1 MLKRCIV
8 FCYCECIVF
17 YCPEGDGHWMQ
28 AGALDSHSV
37 VFWLLLS
44 VSCVVVRFTSAFSF
58 VVLKQTQAVHS
69 PYALYNIKTVT
80 SDTQS
85 LCTLQYINSHKRYT
99 VPMHS
104 TVHKQSKSDTQSL
117 CTLQYTNIHKRYT
130 VPMHSTV
137 YKHSQAIH
145 SPYAIYSI

>member
-1 MLKRCIV
+1 MNKDEAELESMYNIAFFSKYMQTGVLGGLHWTTNVYSVTIFAHKVLKRCIV

-85 LCTLQYINSHKRYT
+85 LCTLQYIKSHKRYT

-104 TVHKQSKSDTQSL
+104 T
-117 CTLQYTNIHKRYT
+117 I
-130 VPMHSTV
+130 
-137 YKHSQAIH
+137 
-145 SPYAIYSI
+145 